1 MLLINGV
8 RSGKSTWKQ
17 GLVGSSCLVMAANST
32 IPVLLCE
39 DDIPG
44 TSLAGQQPA
53 SLKNAELRYW
63 MKWRGLPSLV
73 SKYSCPGNSEQVPLM
88 SSVYKSNR

>member
-1 MLLINGV
+1 
-8 RSGKSTWKQ
+8 
-17 GLVGSSCLVMAANST
+17 MAANST

-53 SLKNAELRYW
+53 SLKNAELCYTKPRFQVL
-63 MKWRGLPSLV
+63 LPRQLQAGAT
-73 SKYSCPGNSEQVPLM
+73 YE
-88 SSVYKSNR
+88 